1 MTTAP
6 TATGLTVLDM
16 AQAGR
21 FAEIREL
28 FAPPLRAMVP
38 PEALQAAWAAEI
50 GRRGP
55 VTSIGAP
62 VSDQAAPGVTVVR
75 IPVTFERGELTVV
88 VSVTGDGWLAGIQLA
103 PASAAE
109 PAGPW
114 EPPPYAD
121 PGKFEEQDVTLGS
134 GPLAVPGT
142 LSLPRQGGPLPAVV
156 LLSGSGPN
164 DRDETVGQNKPFK
177 DLAWGLASRGVA
189 ALRFEKVTYAHG
201 KEVVQDRGFTVADE
215 YLPQAVAAIHLLQE
229 HPAVDAGRVFL
240 AGHSLG
246 GTVAPRVAAAEP
258 SVAGLVIMAGG
269 TQPMHWA
276 AVRQVR
282 YIASLNPETAA
293 ASEPTVEA
301 LSRQAKT
308 VDSPDLSPSTPDSD
322 LPFGVP
328 APYWLDL
335 RGYHP
340 AATAAGLD
348 KPILIIQGGRDYQ
361 VTIADDLGAWK
372 AALDGRPG
380 VTIRVYDADN
390 HLFVPGSG
398 PSGPAEYETPQHMD
412 PAVVAEIADWLATVI
427 PAPTAP

>member
-114 EPPPYAD
+114 EPPPNAD

-201 KEVVQDRGFTVADE
+201 KEVVQDRGFTVSDE
-215 YLPQAVAAIHLLQE
+215 YLPQAIAAIHLLQE
-229 HPAVDAGRVFL
+229 HPDVDAGRVFL

-246 GTVAPRVAAAEP
+246 GTIAPRVAAAEP

-282 YIASLNPETAA
+282 YIASLDPETAA
-293 ASEPTVEA
+293 ASEPTIEA
-301 LSRQAKT
+301 LTRQAKT
-308 VDSPDLSPSTPDSD
+308 VDNPDLSPSTPDSE

-372 AALDGRPG
+372 AALDGRLG

>member
-201 KEVVQDRGFTVADE
+201 KEVVQDRSFTVSDE
-215 YLPQAVAAIHLLQE
+215 YLPQAIAAIHLLQE
-229 HPAVDAGRVFL
+229 HPDVDAGRVFL

-246 GTVAPRVAAAEP
+246 GTIAPRVAAAEP
-258 SVAGLVIMAGG
+258 SIAGLVIMAGG

-282 YIASLNPETAA
+282 YIASLDPETAA
-293 ASEPTVEA
+293 ASEPTIEA
-301 LSRQAKT
+301 LTRQAKT
-308 VDSPDLSPSTPDSD
+308 VDNPDLSPSTPDSE

-335 RGYHP
+335 RGYDP
-340 AATAAGLD
+340 AATAADLD
-348 KPILIIQGGRDYQ
+348 KPILIVQGGRDYQ
-361 VTIADDLGAWK
+361 VTLADDLAGWK